1 MNSSSQTIFLVLFF
15 VFQLFLSDRVSADSL
30 NENINWVDFE
40 TAKSDSSRPSVIILH
55 KSWCPACKALKAKL
69 SDSVEFEKLSLQFSM
84 VSANEDDPLHSDS
97 QFDLDGSYIPRV
109 FFLNPNGEIL
119 TDIQNPKGNPNYKYY
134 HYNAQTVMDA
144 MNKVLK
150 DFPVKDEL

>member
-1 MNSSSQTIFLVLFF
+1 MNSSSQTIFLFLFF
-15 VFQLFLSDRVSADSL
+15 VSQLFLSDRVSADSL